1 MNLLFHTLFVRTRK
15 VRGVRAAT
23 FLGLSVLL
31 TGTGFF
37 AGRSG
42 AMEKTNETIELP
54 APRQDSE
61 YSLERALRVRRSVR
75 EFRDD
80 PITLAQLSQLLWAAQ
95 GITDSRGLR
104 TAPSA
109 GALYPLEVYILVGAV
124 AGLPEGTYK
133 YQVNGHKLLRLSN
146 EDRRRQM
153 ERTAR
158 DQDWVRRNAA
168 LIVFAA
174 VEARTTG
181 KYGRRG
187 IRYIHIEV
195 GHAAQNVMLQA
206 QAIGLAAAVVGAF
219 DDDRVEDLLDM
230 PGNEQA
236 LYLMPIGKP
245 R

>member
-1 MNLLFHTLFVRTRK
+1 L
-15 VRGVRAAT
+15 
-23 FLGLSVLL
+23 
-31 TGTGFF
+31 
-37 AGRSG
+37 
-42 AMEKTNETIELP
+42 
-54 APRQDSE
+54 Q
-61 YSLERALRVRRSVR
+61 VRRSVR

-109 GALYPLEVYILVGAV
+109 GALYPLELYVLAGDV
-124 AGLPEGTYK
+124 AGLPEGIYK
-133 YQVNGHKLLRLSN
+133 YRVNGHKLLRLSA
-146 EDRRRQM
+146 EDRRRQL
-153 ERTAR
+153 ERAAW
-158 DQDWVRRNAA
+158 DQDYVRRNAA

-174 VEARTTG
+174 VESRTTG

-187 IRYIHIEV
+187 LRYIHIEV

-206 QAIGLAAAVVGAF
+206 QALGLGAAVVGAF
-219 DDDRVEDLLDM
+219 DDDRVEDLLDV

>member
-1 MNLLFHTLFVRTRK
+1 M
-15 VRGVRAAT
+15 G
-23 FLGLSVLL
+23 
-31 TGTGFF
+31 
-37 AGRSG
+37 
-42 AMEKTNETIELP
+42 ETNNIIELP
-54 APRQDSE
+54 APRHDSDF
-61 YSLERALRVRRSVR
+61 SLERALSNRRSVR

-109 GALYPLEVYILVGAV
+109 GALYPLELYVLAGDV
-124 AGLPEGTYK
+124 AGLPEGIYK
-133 YQVNGHKLLRLSN
+133 YRTNGHKLLRLSG
-146 EDRRRQM
+146 EDRRRQL
-153 ERTAR
+153 ERAAW
-158 DQDWVRRNAA
+158 DQDWVRKNAA

-174 VEARTTG
+174 VETRTTG

-206 QAIGLAAAVVGAF
+206 QAVGLGAAVVGAF

>member
-1 MNLLFHTLFVRTRK
+1 
-15 VRGVRAAT
+15 
-23 FLGLSVLL
+23 
-31 TGTGFF
+31 
-37 AGRSG
+37 
-42 AMEKTNETIELP
+42 MEKTNEIIELP

-75 EFRDD
+75 EFRGD

-95 GITDSRGLR
+95 GITDSQGLR

-109 GALYPLEVYILVGAV
+109 GALYPLEVYVLVGAV
-124 AGLPEGTYK
+124 AELPQGIYK
-133 YQVNGHKLLRLSN
+133 YRVDGHKLIRLSG
-146 EDRRRQM
+146 EDRRMQL
-153 ERTAR
+153 EHAAW
-158 DQDWVRRNAA
+158 DQDWVRKNAA

-174 VEARTTG
+174 VESRTTG
-181 KYGRRG
+181 KYGQRG

-206 QAIGLAAAVVGAF
+206 QAIGLGAAVVGAF

-236 LYLMPIGKP
+236 LYLMPIGTP

>member
-1 MNLLFHTLFVRTRK
+1 MAMMLVLWGTLAGAALFSART
-15 VRGVRAAT
+15 V
-23 FLGLSVLL
+23 
-31 TGTGFF
+31 
-37 AGRSG
+37 
-42 AMEKTNETIELP
+42 AMDETNSIIELP
-54 APRQDSE
+54 TPHHDSDF
-61 YSLERALRVRRSVR
+61 SLERALQVRRSVR

-109 GALYPLEVYILVGAV
+109 GALYPLELYVLAGDV
-124 AGLPEGTYK
+124 AGLPEGIYK
-133 YQVNGHKLLRLSN
+133 YRVNGHKLLRLSA
-146 EDRRRQM
+146 EDRRRQL
-153 ERTAR
+153 ERAAW
-158 DQDWVRRNAA
+158 DQDYVRRNAA

-174 VEARTTG
+174 VESRTTG

-187 IRYIHIEV
+187 LRYIHIEV

-206 QAIGLAAAVVGAF
+206 QALGLGAAVVGAF
-219 DDDRVEDLLDM
+219 DDDRVEDLLDV